1 MELLF
6 AITGRFFKLVMVP
19 AEGSR
24 HVRCWPLPNERVL
37 GFNEAQGEWKRFV
50 HSNVISICLSPLTAD
65 KDDIF

>member
-24 HVRCWPLPNERVL
+24 HVRCWPHPSEWML

-50 HSNVISICLSPLTAD
+50 QSNVISICLSPLTAD